1 MRGISAVHGIDAN
14 AVPCK
19 ALSAVRLILPCTVVR
34 EHGTMQRYA
43 GKLVGRRARPQHQC
57 RPWHN
62 CHEKKLRPV
71 SGTYR
76 EQVAISRDVARVNFA
91 RFVERALRLARQR
104 DLTDQKIKEV
114 TGVGPSTFH
123 RWRRGDWGKDW
134 PETQKVID
142 FCEGLGIPVEGA
154 FDALGIS
161 GQRQETEAATHLD
174 PDVRIILQR
183 LADPTVSAAEKV
195 MIRGTLKHLA
205 NLADQAERG
214 DDGKGRRS
222 A

>member
-1 MRGISAVHGIDAN
+1 M
-14 AVPCK
+14 
-19 ALSAVRLILPCTVVR
+19 ILPCTVVR
-34 EHGTMQRYA
+34 EHDTMQRYA

-91 RFVERALRLARQR
+91 RFVERALRGARER
-104 DLTDQKIKEV
+104 DLSDMKIKEL

-134 PETQKVID
+134 PELQKVID
-142 FCEGLGIPVEGA
+142 FCEGLGIQVDGA

-161 GQRQETEAATHLD
+161 GQRQPTESAVQLD
-174 PDVRIILQR
+174 PDVRIIMQR
-183 LADPTVSAAEKV
+183 LADPSVSAAEKTL
-195 MIRGTLKHLA
+195 IRGTLRHLA
-205 NLADQAERG
+205 DLADQAERG
-214 DDGKGRRS
+214 DDKGRRAS
-222 A
+222 

>member
-1 MRGISAVHGIDAN
+1 
-14 AVPCK
+14 
-19 ALSAVRLILPCTVVR
+19 
-34 EHGTMQRYA
+34 MQRYV
-43 GKLVGRRARPQHQC
+43 GKQVGRFARPKHQC

-62 CHEKKLRPV
+62 CHERKLRPV

-91 RFVERALRLARQR
+91 HFVDRAVRAARGR
-104 DLTDQKIKEV
+104 DLSDAKIKEL

-123 RWRRGDWGKDW
+123 RWRRGEWGKDW
-134 PETQKVID
+134 PELQKVID

-161 GQRQETEAATHLD
+161 GQRQPTEAPTQLD

-183 LADPTVSAAEKV
+183 LADPSTSTAEKV
-195 MIRGTLKHLA
+195 MIRGTLRHLA
-205 NLADQAERG
+205 ELADRAER
-214 DDGKGRRS
+214 DGSKDRRS

>member
-1 MRGISAVHGIDAN
+1 M
-14 AVPCK
+14 
-19 ALSAVRLILPCTVVR
+19 
-34 EHGTMQRYA
+34 
-43 GKLVGRRARPQHQC
+43 
-57 RPWHN
+57 
-62 CHEKKLRPV
+62 
-71 SGTYR
+71 
-76 EQVAISRDVARVNFA
+76 AISRDIARVNFA

-104 DLTDQKIKEV
+104 DLTDMKIKEV

-161 GQRQETEAATHLD
+161 GQRQPTEAPSQLD

-183 LADPTVSAAEKV
+183 LADPSVSAAEKT
-195 MIRGTLKHLA
+195 MIRGTLQHLA
-205 NLADQAERG
+205 NISSMAERG
-214 DDGKGRRS
+214 DDKDRRAS
-222 A
+222 